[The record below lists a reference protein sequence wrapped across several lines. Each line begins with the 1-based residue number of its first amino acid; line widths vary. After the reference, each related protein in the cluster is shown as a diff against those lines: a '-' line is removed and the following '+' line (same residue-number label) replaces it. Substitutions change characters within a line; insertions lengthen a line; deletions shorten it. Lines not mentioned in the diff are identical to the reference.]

1 MSKGQT
7 EQEQM
12 QSASCV
18 AESVSHLMS
27 TNGLGNSCSDFCA
40 ESVREIVA
48 WNSPVK
54 PVRCRDV
61 ELASKLAAIDQ

>member
-1 MSKGQT
+1 MGKGQA

-18 AESVSHLMS
+18 AESVSHLVS
-27 TNGLGNSCSDFCA
+27 TNDLGNSRLDFCV
-40 ESVREIVA
+40 ESIREIVA
-48 WNSPVK
+48 WISPVK
-54 PVRCRDV
+54 PVRFRDV